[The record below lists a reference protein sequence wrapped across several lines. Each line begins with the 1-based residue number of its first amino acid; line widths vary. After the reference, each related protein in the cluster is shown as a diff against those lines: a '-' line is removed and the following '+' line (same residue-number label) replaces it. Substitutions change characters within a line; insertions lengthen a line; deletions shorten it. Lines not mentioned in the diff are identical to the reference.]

1 MKGNDGMTNDLRVP
15 LPEELEP
22 FRADLEYF
30 FSTMVRKLH
39 VNRHKGTSKELHIGA
54 LVQAIRAETDE
65 LDKAIKNEGQF
76 DAPLEAC
83 DVANFAFLTSMTIWH
98 MTRAEFEKM
107 RNAGKWEGDVAFTH
121 KNGGQGSM
129 TATIGAAKWE

>member
-1 MKGNDGMTNDLRVP
+1 MVNVANDLRVP

-39 VNRHKGTSKELHIGA
+39 VNRHKGTSKILDVDS
-54 LVQAIRAETDE
+54 LVKAIRLETDE
-65 LDKAIKNEGQF
+65 LEKAIREEGQF

-83 DVANFAFLTSMTIWH
+83 DVANFAFLTSMAIWH
-98 MTRAEFEKM
+98 MTRKDFDEQRK
-107 RNAGKWEGDVAFTH
+107 KQKSVFTSERTITVEEALRRQMSGV
-121 KNGGQGSM
+121 KDGGSSS
-129 TATIGAAKWE
+129 T